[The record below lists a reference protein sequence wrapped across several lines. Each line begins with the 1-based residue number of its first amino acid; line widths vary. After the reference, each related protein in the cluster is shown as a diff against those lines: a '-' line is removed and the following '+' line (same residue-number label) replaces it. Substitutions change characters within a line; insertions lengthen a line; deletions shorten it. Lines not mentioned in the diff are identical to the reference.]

1 MRTVFMGTPEFA
13 VPCLQGLAQ
22 LTEIAAVYTQPDRP
36 RGRGLATAP
45 TPVKIAAEKLG
56 VRVLQPERLRQ
67 LSAVEEL
74 AALQADLI
82 VVVAYAQILPA
93 SILAMPR
100 FGCINVHAS
109 LLPAYRGGAPIH
121 WAVLKGE
128 LETGVTSMLMSRRL
142 DAGDMLLQT
151 KTPIGPDE
159 TTGQLHDRLSLL
171 GADLLRQTIIDLQS
185 GKLRPAPQ
193 PELGVSYAPN
203 IQKSN
208 GLIDW
213 RRTAEQIHDQ
223 VRGLNPWPAAF
234 TFHEGRLLRI
244 WSSLKRPAT
253 SVARPGQVLQLT
265 ADGPLVSTG
274 EGSLILRE
282 VQPESKR
289 LMSGADYARGY
300 NLRPGCILGTNHD
313 YVKNV

>member
-13 VPCLQGLAQ
+13 VPCLNRLAQ
-22 LTEIAAVYTQPDRP
+22 MTEVVAVYTQPDRP
-36 RGRGLATAP
+36 KGRGLATLP
-45 TPVKIAAEKLG
+45 TPVKTAALQLG

-67 LSAVEEL
+67 PSVVEEL

-93 SILAMPR
+93 SILTMPR
-100 FGCINVHAS
+100 CGCINVHAS

-121 WAVLKGE
+121 WAVRSGE
-128 LETGVTSMLMSRRL
+128 RETGVTTMLMSRRL
-142 DAGDMLLQT
+142 DAGEILLQS

-159 TTGQLHDRLSLL
+159 TTGHLHDRLSML
-171 GADLLRQTIIDLQS
+171 GADLLEQTIIDLQL
-185 GKLRPAPQ
+185 GKLRPVPQ

-203 IQKSN
+203 IQKSD

-213 RRTAEQIHDQ
+213 GMGTEQIHDQ

-244 WSSLKRPAT
+244 WSSRKGPE
-253 SVARPGQVLQLT
+253 SGVAEPGQVLQLT
-265 ADGPLVSTG
+265 IDGPLVSTG
-274 EGSLILRE
+274 TGSIVLRE

-289 LMSGADYARGY
+289 VMSGADYARGY
-300 NLRPGCILGTNHD
+300 NLRPGCILGANLD